1 MSLPENNLNES
12 KFIIRTIVMIEDI
25 LALLKTLIRF
35 KTTRDKPDELA
46 RCADFIEDCLTGAGI
61 DYRRFD
67 HSGIPSILA
76 LPEPSFTPIVLMSH
90 IDVVAGSDD
99 VFVPKISGKR
109 LYGRGAIDDKYAV
122 ALSLV
127 LLQKHVAQLKQE
139 SKQQSDLSFGI
150 LITGDEEIGGQNG
163 ARRVLGEFRTDFCIA
178 LDGGRIG
185 KIVTKEK
192 GLLTLRL
199 VGKGK
204 AAHGSRPWLGV
215 NAADRLIEDYLKVK
229 SLLGP
234 NRPEEWYRTMNLGFI
249 NAGRAFNQVPDR
261 AEATL
266 DIRYTE
272 HDDPDEL
279 LRTIRNTI
287 ESEVIVDAREP
298 LFFGGE
304 SPYLDRLLSISPES
318 RIGFEHGASDARF
331 LSDHGIPGIVWGAEG
346 DRSAHAGDE
355 HININSLAELAE
367 LLDRFLTECRQQPLS
382 AS

>member
-35 KTTRDKPDELA
+35 KTTRDKPDELT